1 MSGDVVGDVPC
12 AADASSRRNTNEHT
26 AITKTHDVMLLRF
39 DIQLFGLYQKCNGI
53 FDPDALCHLLKQ
65 PAAVRSSSEA
75 VALCNLME
83 TITFCQVIP
92 PQLMF
97 EWCRMLEFSTF
108 QENDI
113 LQEQNSFHFSDF
125 AVFVIISGTVH
136 EHSQPDT
143 QDPDFERF
151 KEHINTI
158 LPLQKDQHAAKA
170 LTSAARTDYLGPF
183 IRSIG
188 VGEVFGDRGILSKRC
203 RQSTVIAD
211 SSRVRCMKIT
221 RKKFTE
227 FTKLMPSLAAQPDVV
242 WQLMQTHADR
252 RSEQEKSELLVQL
265 QRLPAFSALPADTI
279 ADIASASRGS
289 SFNIGDVV
297 LPIDDDSRYFGIILE
312 GEMASFS
319 RDEAALAAFPGMQV
333 NKCEGSNKIEQER
346 LKLMQQRYGTVL
358 QKYAHGSIVGVGAL
372 WLPETSCVARLDSS
386 AALEGKGEQDASSD
400 GIPTVYETV
409 AVKGSRVRR
418 TMSFVSMT
426 KGLQVIIVDA
436 QALNSAKSVLKNTES
451 FMPSQLLAALERP
464 PNLRNFHERLSLT
477 AYLLTFKYCQR
488 LPASTVS
495 DLAKHVEVALRK
507 KGECV
512 QRQGVRPSTFFL
524 TFKGSVSLFR
534 VPHPPR
540 RDDDDDDDDLRW
552 GDEGASQHGSGF
564 EEDHAKTKSRGG
576 SPRSKGAGSRHGSKR
591 LSPSP
596 PRTAAMC
603 ECAVPSTADTDVG
616 LAGADDG
623 EDFAGIFGNKIGCV
637 GVGSPIDELALVTNS
652 LSPFTAVVTSQIARF
667 FTLPSSVYSA
677 LLQRFHR
684 EELSKLCKDLIQRVP
699 VFRSW
704 ALPKVMNLIRFFEP
718 KQYFRGQTL
727 MSQSCNQKNE
737 HRRIII
743 ILDGNCAVEADLPRS
758 FDHTLESEIKLRQKE
773 ELEDESLRSLSFSHD
788 SSPKTGVR
796 KIRQLK
802 RAVITMFGHS
812 TVLLDGF
819 ASQPLSYDV
828 VAIEGVS
835 CLELSGEEFSKVS
848 NSTLEY
854 IAEQESITNSWRS
867 TVVAKLA
874 VIRAPDFSLTKAVT
888 EVDVDSI
895 IDAINA
901 KKKQEQRAARE
912 RSISPKDKSRRNIE
926 RQKGAT
932 VASEHE
938 VSLQPSKHSSSPTM
952 YQRGKH
958 GQSALEAT
966 LVPNFQS
973 PSSNSFGTVARAS
986 FEASS
991 KVHSQ
996 GSDDWWTS
1004 MGIEGMQSTK
1014 SVIALQASGLDAPH
1028 LSPAT
1033 AAAVTPTREHVRAT
1047 FGVKVK
1053 QTILMRKLCLHVPY
1067 YPFSLLLSLGRSRL
1081 ISF

>member
-1 MSGDVVGDVPC
+1 VSGDVVGDVPC
-12 AADASSRRNTNEHT
+12 AADAPSRRNTNEHT
-26 AITKTHDVMLLRF
+26 AIAKTHDVMLLQF
-39 DIQLFGLYQKCNGI
+39 DIQLFGLYEKCNGI
-53 FDPDALCHLLKQ
+53 FDPDALCHFLKQ

-136 EHSQPDT
+136 EHAQPDT

-158 LPLQKDQHAAKA
+158 LPLQKDQHAAKS

-211 SSRVRCMKIT
+211 SSKVRCMKIT

-297 LPIDDDSRYFGIILE
+297 LPVDDDSRYFGIILE

-333 NKCEGSNKIEQER
+333 NRYEGSNKIEQER
-346 LKLMQQRYGTVL
+346 LKLMQQRYGTIL
-358 QKYAHGSIVGVGAL
+358 QKYSHGSIVGVGAL

-386 AALEGKGEQDASSD
+386 AALKGKSEQDAPSE
-400 GIPTVYETV
+400 GIPTAYETV
-409 AVKGSRVRR
+409 AVKGGRVRR
-418 TMSFVSMT
+418 TMSFASMT

-451 FMPSQLLAALERP
+451 FMPSQLLATLERP

-488 LPASTVS
+488 LPAATVS
-495 DLAKHVEVALRK
+495 DLAKHIEVSLRK

-512 QRQGVRPSTFFL
+512 QRQGARPSTFVL

-576 SPRSKGAGSRHGSKR
+576 SPRSKGVGSRHGSKR

-596 PRTAAMC
+596 PRTAAMS
-603 ECAVPSTADTDVG
+603 ECAVPSSADTDIG
-616 LAGADDG
+616 LAGSADNG

-704 ALPKVMNLIRFFEP
+704 VLPKVMNLIRFFEP

-727 MSQSCNQKNE
+727 LSQSCNQKNE
-737 HRRIII
+737 HRRILI

-758 FDHTLESEIKLRQKE
+758 FDYTLENEIKLRQKE

-796 KIRQLK
+796 KLRQLK

-819 ASQPLSYDV
+819 ASQPLSYDI
-828 VAIEGVS
+828 VATEGVS

-854 IAEQESITNSWRS
+854 IAEQESMTNSWRS

-874 VIRAPDFSLTKAVT
+874 VIRAPDFTLTKAVT
-888 EVDVDSI
+888 EVDVDSMV
-895 IDAINA
+895 DAINA

-912 RSISPKDKSRRNIE
+912 RSSSPKDKTRRNLE

-938 VSLQPSKHSSSPTM
+938 VSLQPSKHSPSPTLN
-952 YQRGKH
+952 QRSKH

-966 LVPNFQS
+966 LVPSFQS
-973 PSSNSFGTVARAS
+973 PISNSFGTVSRAS
-986 FEASS
+986 FETSS
-991 KVHSQ
+991 KLHNTC
-996 GSDDWWTS
+996 SDDWWTS
-1004 MGIEGMQSTK
+1004 MGIEGMQGTK
-1014 SVIALQASGLDAPH
+1014 SFLALQTSGLDAPH

-1033 AAAVTPTREHVRAT
+1033 AAAVTPTREHARAT

-1053 QTILMRKLCLHVPY
+1053 QIMQAVSAYTSLC
-1067 YPFSLLLSLGRSRL
+1067 
-1081 ISF
+1081 I